1 MKKELVPSLLSA
13 NFYNLE
19 SDLAI
24 LKRKGIKLIHL
35 DVMDGI
41 FVPNLSI
48 GIPVIESINKYVG
61 NDFIFDTH
69 LMIKEPER
77 YIDTF
82 KKAGS
87 NILTVHV
94 EATQDL
100 FSTIKAIKN
109 DGMKAGVCVNPE
121 TDIKTLDSVLDIVD
135 LVLVMSVHPGFG
147 GQKFMTI
154 AIDKLRYLYEIREKN
169 NYSYI
174 IEIDGGIDKTNLKTV
189 LDAGVDYVVA
199 GSSVFKGNIHNNI
212 DELTNIIGASNE

>member
-121 TDIKTLDSVLDIVD
+121 TNIKTLDSVLDIVD

>member
-109 DGMKAGVCVNPE
+109 DGMKSGVCVNPE
-121 TDIKTLDSVLDIVD
+121 TNIKTLDSVLDIVD